1 MFSVIQDA
9 QSAELSQKHV
19 ARRAKRL
26 KVDQAELKLPR
37 VVALDACQARM
48 RAQANEGFENSQL
61 PRPCQS

>member
-48 RAQANEGFENSQL
+48 RAQADSRVCIRFS
-61 PRPCQS
+61 